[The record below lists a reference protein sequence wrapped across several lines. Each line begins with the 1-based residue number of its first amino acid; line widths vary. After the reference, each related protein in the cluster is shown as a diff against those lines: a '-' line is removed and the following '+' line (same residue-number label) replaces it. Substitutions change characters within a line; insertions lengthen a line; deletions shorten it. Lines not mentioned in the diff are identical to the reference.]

1 MKRKIFNIILGTTLL
16 LAAACQKKLEED
28 YLDPNGFTSPTI
40 EGFYANA
47 QQQLGIFRYSY
58 GEMFHNFNT
67 FGPMLGSGGYAN
79 DGSPSNFSWV
89 HNPYSDS
96 YSKLRSLRAMQ
107 DMFNKLPE
115 EDKKNYEIFMWTASV
130 IRDYIFYH
138 LTDACNDVPFTEA
151 MQAQDLNF
159 FPSFD
164 KQQDIYHAILND
176 LKDVSGK
183 LKGYALNTSFIQ
195 QQFPRNDIWFAGN
208 INTWRV
214 FINSLRMRLAMR
226 LTNVEPALS
235 KSTIQ
240 EVLAD
245 GVYAKDRATS
255 ITLVDRQP
263 EKAMELLIFRSISER
278 LPQMLWAPQNMMK
291 VMRKAGFPEDP
302 RIKVL
307 FQPDKDGNYT
317 PMPAE
322 GADVTAISPQITTSN
337 MAKTFPSF
345 YNRFTFER
353 NFGMPYQIITSSE
366 VHLLKVEAALR
377 WPDLGINAAD
387 EYRAAM
393 QESIDIY
400 YEINGIA
407 KDSSY
412 NGFISAAKATKPA
425 QATIN
430 AFLDAMVNEFNAA
443 AAAEKMG
450 LMYDQKY
457 VHFNMLKPYELWA
470 DTRRLMKELGARV
483 RKSPSNVRM
492 MERTVYPTSEELNNG
507 EKFQA
512 VKQQNNYTT
521 PVWWTGR

>member
-1 MKRKIFNIILGTTLL
+1 MKNKIFNIILGIALL
-16 LAAACQKKLEED
+16 LAAACQKKLED
-28 YLDPNGFTSPTI
+28 NYLDPNGFTSPNI
-40 EGFYANA
+40 EGFYSNA

-67 FGPMLGSGGYAN
+67 FGPMLGSGGFAN
-79 DGSPSNFSWV
+79 EGAPSNFSWV
-89 HNPYSDS
+89 HNPYSDA
-96 YSKLRSLRAMQ
+96 YGKLRSLRAMQ
-107 DMFNKLPE
+107 DIYNKLGE
-115 EDKKNYEIFMWTASV
+115 EDKKNYEVFIWTASV

-151 MQAQDLNF
+151 MQAQDFNF

-164 KQQDIYHAILND
+164 KQQDIYHAILNN

-183 LKGYALNTSFIQ
+183 LNGYTLNTSLIQ
-195 QQFPRNDIWFAGN
+195 QQFPRNDIWFSGN
-208 INTWRV
+208 ITMWRV

-226 LTNVEPALS
+226 LTNVEPALA

-255 ITLVDRQP
+255 VTLVDKQP
-263 EKAMELLIFRSISER
+263 ERAEELLIFRSIMER
-278 LPQMLWAPQNMMK
+278 LPQMLWAPENMMK
-291 VMRKAGFPEDP
+291 VMRKTGFPEDP
-302 RIKVL
+302 RIKVM

-317 PMPAE
+317 PMPTEA
-322 GADVTAISPQITTSN
+322 ADVAAISSKITTSN
-337 MAKTFPSF
+337 MAATFPSF
-345 YNRFTFER
+345 YNRTTFER
-353 NFGMPYQIITSSE
+353 NYSMPYQIITSTE
-366 VHLLKVEAALR
+366 VHLLKTEAALR
-377 WPDLGINAAD
+377 WPDLGINAAN

-393 QESIDIY
+393 QASIDIY
-400 YEINGIA
+400 YEINKGA
-407 KDSSY
+407 TNVSY
-412 NGFISAAKATKPA
+412 TGFIAASKAEKPA
-425 QATIN
+425 QVTIN

-443 AAAEKMG
+443 SAAEKLG

-483 RKSPSNVRM
+483 RKGPSNVKM

-512 VKQQNNYTT
+512 VKAQNNYTT